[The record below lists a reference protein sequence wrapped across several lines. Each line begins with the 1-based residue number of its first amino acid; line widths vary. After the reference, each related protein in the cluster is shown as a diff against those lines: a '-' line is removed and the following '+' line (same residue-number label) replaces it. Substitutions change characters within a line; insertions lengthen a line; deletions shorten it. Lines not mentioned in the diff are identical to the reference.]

1 MWKYDKVGVIKRAVE
16 RNEKYFTTKN
26 SEIKCKFF
34 YIKEENLKDLV
45 PIDVNKMLETAVISK
60 ESARII
66 NDKYTT
72 SIF

>member
-1 MWKYDKVGVIKRAVE
+1 MWKYDKVSVIKQAVE
-16 RNEKYFTTKN
+16 CNEKYFTTRNGK
-26 SEIKCKFF
+26 IKYKFS
-34 YIKEENLKDLV
+34 YIKEENLKNLE
-45 PIDVNKMLETAVISK
+45 PINVNKMLETAGISK